1 MGIQVACRI
10 IIPCK
15 ALCAVLRYRSR
26 VAIFVM
32 CIIGIVS
39 ITVCY
44 SLELSAVIRSIGV
57 CAEYLRADFRLC
69 NITEVVID
77 QQVTK
82 PVMGYG
88 IQAILVVGIVVLYSL
103 TVLKCLRNRC
113 HGVGIGIVSV
123 VGYIALFVSVRCQ
136 CALGIII
143 NIRFGSPILVG
154 SS

>member
-1 MGIQVACRI
+1 
-10 IIPCK
+10 
-15 ALCAVLRYRSR
+15 
-26 VAIFVM
+26 M

-88 IQAILVVGIVVLYSL
+88 IQAILVVGIVVVLYSL
-103 TVLKCLRNRC
+103 TV
-113 HGVGIGIVSV
+113 
-123 VGYIALFVSVRCQ
+123 
-136 CALGIII
+136 
-143 NIRFGSPILVG
+143 
-154 SS
+154 

>member
-1 MGIQVACRI
+1 MGIQVSCRI

-15 ALCAVLRYRSR
+15 ALRAVLRYRSR

-57 CAEYLRADFRLC
+57 CAEHLRADLRLC
-69 NITEVVID
+69 NIAEVVID
-77 QQVTK
+77 KRVIET
-82 PVMGYG
+82 VMGYR

-103 TVLKCLRNRC
+103 TV
-113 HGVGIGIVSV
+113 
-123 VGYIALFVSVRCQ
+123 
-136 CALGIII
+136 
-143 NIRFGSPILVG
+143 
-154 SS
+154 